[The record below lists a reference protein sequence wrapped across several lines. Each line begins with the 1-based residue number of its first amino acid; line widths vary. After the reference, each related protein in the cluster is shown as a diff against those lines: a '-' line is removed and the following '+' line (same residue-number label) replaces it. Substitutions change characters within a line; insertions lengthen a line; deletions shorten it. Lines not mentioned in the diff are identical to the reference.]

1 MSGEDEAYVGRRVFT
16 SSENVKMDDAEVE
29 ANEQMMKNAKCV
41 WGGRGRKFSQCQMEE
56 QLALLSLLWGWIFPY
71 RTVAR
76 TRSHGHACRA
86 TSCHPAPPARQLV
99 IKASILASLI
109 GSE

>member
-41 WGGRGRKFSQCQMEE
+41 LGGGVESFLSARWRSSWHFSHYCGDGFSRI
-56 QLALLSLLWGWIFPY
+56 APSH
-71 RTVAR
+71 AR
-76 TRSHGHACRA
+76 AVTGTRAE
-86 TSCHPAPPARQLV
+86 PPPVTLRHLPGNWSS
-99 IKASILASLI
+99 KRRS
-109 GSE
+109 